1 MLFALRL
8 RIVAQEPA
16 ETTTAAA
23 VLAGTSDLLK

>member
-1 MLFALRL
+1 MLLALRL

-23 VLAGTSDLLK
+23 VLAGTSDVIE